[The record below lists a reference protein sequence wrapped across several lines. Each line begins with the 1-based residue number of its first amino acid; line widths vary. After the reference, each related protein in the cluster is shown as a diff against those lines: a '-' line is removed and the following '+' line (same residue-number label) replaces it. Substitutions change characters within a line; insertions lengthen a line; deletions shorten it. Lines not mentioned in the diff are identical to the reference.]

1 MARDAIVEAEVEMKP
16 YDVGI
21 LGATGLVGQ
30 RLIERLRHHPWFR
43 VTALAASDRS
53 AGHSY
58 AEAVSWRLPTP
69 LPEELAEQTVRACR
83 VDDLEDCDL
92 VLSALD
98 APVARELEPRFAEA
112 GFAVIS
118 NSSAFRQ
125 HDDVPLVVPE
135 VNASHLTMLDEVAN
149 RNDGGFIV
157 TNPNCSTTGLV
168 VAMAPLHRRFGIER
182 LVVST
187 LQAVSGAGIE
197 GPRALEMLDNVVP
210 YIPGEEEKIEQ
221 EMGKILGAI
230 EGTRLTRAPLAVSAH
245 CHRVATTDGHL
256 EAVSV
261 GLSREADADEIV
273 TALETFRG
281 EIDGERL
288 PSAITPPIVVRR
300 EPDRPQPKL
309 DRDAGDGMTV
319 VVGRVRPCPVLDFKI
334 EVLSHNTVRGAA
346 GGTLLNAE
354 LLASRGRITRRS
366 PV

>member
-1 MARDAIVEAEVEMKP
+1 MKP
-16 YDVGI
+16 YRVGI

-30 RLIERLRHHPWFR
+30 RLIERLAGHPWFR
-43 VTALAASDRS
+43 VAAVAASERS
-53 AGHSY
+53 AGRSF
-58 AEAVSWRLPTP
+58 AEAVSWRLSSC
-69 LPEELAEQTVRACR
+69 LPADVAAQTVRPCR
-83 VDDLEDCDL
+83 IEELHDCDL

-98 APVARELEPRFAEA
+98 ASVAGQLEPRLAEA
-112 GFAVIS
+112 GIPVIS

-135 VNASHLTMLDEVAN
+135 VNASHLAMLDEVQQ
-149 RNDGGFIV
+149 RNGGGFIV

-168 VAMAPLHRRFGIER
+168 MAMAPLHRSFGIER

-210 YIPGEEEKIEQ
+210 YIPGEEEKIER
-221 EMGKILGAI
+221 EMGKILGSI
-230 EGTRLTRAPLAVSAH
+230 EGSRFRRAELAVSAH

-261 GLSREADADEIV
+261 GLVRRAETDEVIA
-273 TALETFRG
+273 ALEGFRG
-281 EIDGERL
+281 EIEGEQL
-288 PSAITPPIVVRR
+288 PSAGAPAIVVRH
-300 EPDRPQPKL
+300 EPDRPQPRL
-309 DRDAGDGMTV
+309 DRDAGGGMTV

-354 LLASRGRITRRS
+354 LLAARGRLARRS
-366 PV
+366 AG